1 MFSLESI
8 LFSTFFYGFQSFHGD
23 WSFHD
28 LSVNQA
34 AGLQASS
41 ALSGAYR
48 VSSGLSTN
56 NQISHQQHQALNP
69 RMPPLMSQST
79 SAAQSSSPYSRTPQ
93 QGSVQVGSGHPAINE
108 SRQHARLMAIA
119 QRPLSRAQMT
129 RQPPTVPVQ
138 VQTPSAGPRY
148 PTTSVG
154 VRGSV
159 GDQRENVAGSMQSV
173 MIDNPTDF
181 PLEQNWRPTGRMRG
195 SLSGRAYSD
204 ALSHMM
210 ILPTQPV
217 AQPARPQLSPP
228 PHLSV
233 PNQLQAL
240 LGNSNTRFPQLQTNP
255 VTDPGSRGSGTR
267 PERSHGMH

>member
-1 MFSLESI
+1 M
-8 LFSTFFYGFQSFHGD
+8 
-23 WSFHD
+23 
-28 LSVNQA
+28 
-34 AGLQASS
+34 
-41 ALSGAYR
+41 
-48 VSSGLSTN
+48 
-56 NQISHQQHQALNP
+56 
-69 RMPPLMSQST
+69 
-79 SAAQSSSPYSRTPQ
+79 
-93 QGSVQVGSGHPAINE
+93 NE
-108 SRQHARLMAIA
+108 NRQHARLMAAA
-119 QRPLSRAQMT
+119 QRPFSRPQVT

-148 PTTSVG
+148 PITSVG

-159 GDQRENVAGSMQSV
+159 GDQRENVAGSMQAV

-233 PNQLQAL
+233 PPHLQAL
-240 LGNSNTRFPQLQTNP
+240 LGNSSTRFPQLQTNP
-255 VTDPGSRGSGTR
+255 VTDPGSRGSVTL
-267 PERSHGMH
+267 PDRSHVMH